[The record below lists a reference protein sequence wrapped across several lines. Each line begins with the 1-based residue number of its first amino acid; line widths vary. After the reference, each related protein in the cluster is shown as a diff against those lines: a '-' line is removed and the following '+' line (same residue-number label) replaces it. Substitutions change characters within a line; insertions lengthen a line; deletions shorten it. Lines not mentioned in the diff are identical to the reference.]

1 MTENTQ
7 DRLKAVTLRLKKFEL
22 DSGDPKWSSYV
33 LDRFFEEVMSVPS
46 GSIRDVYQGLDA
58 ALKTYSV
65 QLTGTVATFIK
76 DVVIRCFTRYRQS
89 YESVSWKEVV
99 DSLDDKAT
107 AAQLY
112 LALHAIPP
120 QFVTPR
126 LADAI
131 AKGLEGTAFRDEAAR
146 ALAV

>member
-1 MTENTQ
+1 MTDNAQ
-7 DRLKAVTLRLKKFEL
+7 DRLDVVTLWLKQFEL
-22 DSGDPKWSSYV
+22 DSSDPKWSSYV
-33 LDRFFEEVMSVPS
+33 LDRFFEEVMSAPGS
-46 GSIRDVYQGLDA
+46 SIRDVYQGLDA

-65 QLTGTVATFIK
+65 QLTAPVAAFIK

-89 YESVSWKEVV
+89 YESVNWKEMVA
-99 DSLDDKAT
+99 SLGDKAT

-112 LALHAIPP
+112 LALHSIPP

-126 LADAI
+126 LVDAI
-131 AKGLEGTAFRDEAAR
+131 AKGLEGTAFRDEAVS